1 MYVKLRNLPKKGVG
15 LSFTYYANCHYWR
28 IHMYIKFG
36 AHQKSHRSR
45 EASVGLQHLRR
56 LLFNH
61 KGAAKKQRN
70 IRKLE
75 IFGV

>member
-1 MYVKLRNLPKKGVG
+1 
-15 LSFTYYANCHYWR
+15 
-28 IHMYIKFG
+28 MYIKFG